1 MSYWVSSQTPIGVTN
16 TTPQLQ
22 LIKYHFEVDEET
34 DLPAQNAFSSDGV
47 KIAMTST
54 AHVIKDNS
62 YFEMM
67 SDGTWSMQQS
77 GTAAYTKSE
86 VDALLAA
93 KQDVLTFD
101 STPTDSSTN
110 PVTSGGVYT
119 SVAEV
124 ADAGAKNVLH
134 ITERY
139 REHNGVTFT
148 VNSDESVLISGG
160 TTGSISY
167 IRLTGSQSSTAYSDQ
182 IPIKKGKYTV
192 RCPGATEQDTFI
204 FVIGYRNNSGDSRH
218 TLQCNSGNLFTAE
231 FEITTDTGRF
241 DATLLS
247 YRTASSYS
255 ATVYP
260 MVKRSDIP
268 GTDFQPYAPTNR
280 ELYEMI
286 LELL

>member
-218 TLQCNSGNLFTAE
+218 TLQCNSGNWFTAE

-255 ATVYP
+255 ATETLLGSLSV
-260 MVKRSDIP
+260 R
-268 GTDFQPYAPTNR
+268 YA
-280 ELYEMI
+280 LSAS
-286 LELL
+286 LE